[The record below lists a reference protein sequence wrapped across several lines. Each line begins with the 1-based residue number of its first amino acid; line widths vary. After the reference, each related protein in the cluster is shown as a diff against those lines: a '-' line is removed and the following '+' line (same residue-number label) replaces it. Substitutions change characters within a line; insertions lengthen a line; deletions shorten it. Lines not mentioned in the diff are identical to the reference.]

1 MSSLTLTAKAIRRS
15 ILAATAASVA
25 FSGVAFAEDAPEK
38 VERIE
43 VTGSRIKQ
51 VDMETSSPVTVL
63 SAADIA
69 LTGEKTVADV
79 LNNSSINAFGS
90 WRGTS
95 GYGSGASATSS
106 VNMRGLGSQAT
117 LVLLDGRRMPGTSSS
132 SGATADTSQI
142 PIAIVERI
150 EILRDGASAVY
161 GSDAVAGVI
170 NIITKKEFE
179 GFQLDFSTE
188 QPSVEGGDANR
199 FSIATGFNTDQG
211 NVTFT
216 YEYYDTKAVMDRD
229 IWNVNDPSYDAN
241 SVFSS
246 VPNGYYNTNI
256 QKVDDDGNLVFDEDG
271 KEVWV
276 YDFYSNSDLC
286 DQTENTVDKVD
297 DNNSGQCRY
306 DYGAV
311 TKLFGDMTRNSFMT
325 NFNYNITDDIQFRG
339 RGSASLSETNTRY
352 AGTPVSTNYPVLS
365 ADSQYNPT
373 DSDMTLYMRSVQ
385 IGERDTLTETN
396 NFDILGGFVG
406 FSDVGNGID
415 WEINGQ
421 YSGSTTNSFNYNL
434 VNDNIIQSEL
444 DTDQYDIFNTSGM
457 SYEDWNNQMTA
468 LYSAANHTGVYQ
480 GKFDSTQIDGLASTL
495 LFENDMVSMAMLVGA
510 EYEMINFKQTSD
522 PESAAGII
530 SGGSGGDDVD
540 AERDRTAAYTE
551 IQVGL
556 PANVD
561 LSVAVR
567 YEKYEQSGT
576 LTGATG
582 EIVNSSTFDAVVPKF
597 GLSWRPVDS
606 LLLRASYGDS
616 FRAPNMGEMFSSQSL
631 SFETAY
637 DSVWCET
644 NASLDPGYCANN
656 NQHKTWF
663 GGNPNLE
670 AEEGNSLTLGGV
682 WNVTDAWSV
691 ELSYYDI
698 KYDNK
703 IEAVSAT
710 DVIRDE
716 KINGGSSLVT
726 RNDDGKIDYLESGYI
741 NMSSLNTSGFDF
753 ATSYN
758 LETSFGDFNFK
769 VDLTHILEFEEQAS
783 AESEAIDLAGIQD
796 YPEWRGNLA
805 AAWYYNDFSAAWTTV
820 YIGSQSG
827 DYWRDLGYSYIT
839 DTPDYFKHNLQV
851 GYTHDWNGTVT
862 VGVNNLFDEEAPT
875 WYDFADYRDVNTG
888 LYDVLGRTY
897 YLRINQKF

>member
-1 MSSLTLTAKAIRRS
+1 MSTMTLTARAIRRGL
-15 ILAATAASVA
+15 LAAAATSVA
-25 FSGVAFAEDAPEK
+25 FSGVAFAEEVAEK

-106 VNMRGLGSQAT
+106 VNMRGLGAQAT

-142 PIAIVERI
+142 PLAIVERI

-170 NIITKKEFE
+170 NIITKKEFD

-199 FSIATGFNTDQG
+199 FSIATGFNTDKG
-211 NVTFT
+211 NITFT
-216 YEYYDTKAVMDRD
+216 YEYYDTKSVMDRD
-229 IWNVNDPSYDAN
+229 IWNMDDPSYGDY
-241 SVFSS
+241 SPFSS
-246 VPNGYYNTNI
+246 VPNGYYNTGVQDTNEDGTPAF
-256 QKVDDDGNLVFDEDG
+256 DDDGEPIY
-271 KEVWV
+271 V
-276 YDFYSNSDLC
+276 YDFYSNSDMC
-286 DQTENTVDKVD
+286 DQTENVSNGIGED
-297 DNNSGQCRY
+297 NSGRCY
-306 DYGAV
+306 YSYGEV
-311 TKLFGDMTRNSFMT
+311 TKLFGDMERNSFMT
-325 NFNYNITDDIQFRG
+325 NFNYQITDDIQFRG

-352 AGTPVSTNYPVLS
+352 AGTPVSTNYPVLA
-365 ADSQYNPT
+365 ADNQYNPT
-373 DSDMTLYMRSVQ
+373 GKDMKLYMRSVQ

-406 FSDVGNGID
+406 FADVGNGID
-415 WEINGQ
+415 WELNAQ

-434 VNDNIIQSEL
+434 INDSIIQREL
-444 DTDQYDIFNTSGM
+444 DTGNYDIFNTTGM
-457 SYEDWNNQMTA
+457 SYEDWDQQMTA

-495 LFENDMVSMAMLVGA
+495 LVENDTISLAMLVGA
-510 EYEMINFKQTSD
+510 EYEMINFKQMSD
-522 PESAAGII
+522 PESASGII

-551 IQVGL
+551 IQLGL
-556 PANVD
+556 PANIDV
-561 LSVAVR
+561 SMAVR
-567 YEKYEQSGT
+567 YERYEQSGT
-576 LTGATG
+576 LTGASG
-582 EIVNSSTFDAVVPKF
+582 EIVNSSTFDAVVPKL
-597 GLSWRPVDS
+597 GVSWRPVDS
-606 LLLRASYGDS
+606 LLVRASYGDS

-637 DSVWCET
+637 DSVWCEA
-644 NASLDPGYCANN
+644 NNDSDANYCATA

-670 AEEGNSLTLGGV
+670 AEEGNSLTLGAV
-682 WNVTDAWSV
+682 WNATDAWSI

-698 KYDNK
+698 TYDNK

-716 KINGGSSLVT
+716 KINGSSELVHRGS
-726 RNDDGKIDYLESGYI
+726 DGKIEYLESGYI
-741 NMSSLNTSGFDF
+741 NMSSVKTSGFDF
-753 ATSYN
+753 ATTYN
-758 LETSFGDFNFK
+758 VETGFGDFNFK
-769 VDLTHILEFEEQAS
+769 VDLTHILEFEEQAN

-796 YPEWRGNLA
+796 YPEWRGNFA
-805 AAWYYNDFSAAWTTV
+805 AAWYYNDFNAAWTTV

-839 DTPDYFKHNLQV
+839 DTPDYFKHNFQV
-851 GYTHDWNGTVT
+851 GYTHDWDGTVT
-862 VGVNNLFDEEAPT
+862 VGVNNLFDEKAPT
-875 WYDFADYRDVNTG
+875 WYDFAGYRDVNTG

-897 YLRINQKF
+897 YVRLSQKF

>member
-1 MSSLTLTAKAIRRS
+1 MNSLTLTAKAVRTSLIAA
-15 ILAATAASVA
+15 AATSVA
-25 FSGVAFAEDAPEK
+25 FSGLVFAEEQNEGAK

-170 NIITKKEFE
+170 NIITKKEFD
-179 GFQLDFSTE
+179 GFQLDYSLE

-199 FSIATGFNTDQG
+199 FSIATGFNTDKG

-216 YEYYDTKAVMDRD
+216 YEYYDTKAVMDKD
-229 IWNVNDPSYDAN
+229 IWKMDDPSYGDY
-241 SVFSS
+241 SSFSS
-246 VPNGYYNTNI
+246 VPNGYYNTGE
-256 QKVDDDGNLVFDEDG
+256 KDADGDDI
-271 KEVWV
+271 
-276 YDFYSNSDLC
+276 YSFYSNSEMC
-286 DQTENTVDKVD
+286 EQTENVD
-297 DNNSGQCRY
+297 DGTNGENSGRCFY
-306 DYGAV
+306 SYGEV

-325 NFNYNITDDIQFRG
+325 NFNYEITDNIQFRG
-339 RGSASLSETNTRY
+339 RGTASLSDTETRY
-352 AGTPVSTNYPVLS
+352 AGTPVSTNYPVMS
-365 ADSQYNPT
+365 ADNTYNPT
-373 DSDMTLYMRSVQ
+373 GEDMTLYMRSVQ

-396 NFDILGGFVG
+396 SFDILGGFVG
-406 FSDVGNGID
+406 FADVGNGID
-415 WEINGQ
+415 WEVNVQ
-421 YSGSTTNSFNYNL
+421 HAASTTNAFNYNL
-434 VNDNIIQSEL
+434 INDNIIQSEL
-444 DTDQYDIFNTSGM
+444 DRVDEDGNNIYDVFNTSGM
-457 SYEDWNNQMTA
+457 SYADWDQQMTQ
-468 LYSAANHTGVYQ
+468 LYDAANHTGVYQ

-495 LFENDMVSMAMLVGA
+495 IYDEGDFSVAIVGGL

-540 AERDRTAAYTE
+540 AERTRQSAYTE
-551 IQVGL
+551 IQMGL
-556 PANVD
+556 PANFEI
-561 LSVAVR
+561 SAAVR
-567 YEKYEQSGT
+567 YERYDQEGT
-576 LTGATG
+576 LTGAEGQVT
-582 EIVNSSTFDAVVPKF
+582 NSSTFDAVVPKL

-631 SFETAY
+631 SFEKAY
-637 DSVWCET
+637 DSVWCEA
-644 NASLDPGYCANN
+644 NNDSDGSYCASG

-663 GGNPNLE
+663 GGNPDLE

-682 WNVTDAWSV
+682 WNATDAWSL
-691 ELSYYDI
+691 ELSYYSI
-698 KYDNK
+698 TYDNK
-703 IEAVSAT
+703 IEAVGAD

-716 KINGGSSLVT
+716 KINGGSDLVT
-726 RNDDGKIDYLESGYI
+726 RGPDGKIEYIESGYI
-741 NMSSLNTSGFDF
+741 NMSSVETSGFDF

-758 LETSFGDFNFK
+758 METSFGDFNLK
-769 VDLTHILEFEEQAS
+769 LDMTHILEFKEQANE
-783 AESEAIDLAGIQD
+783 ESEKIDLAGLQD
-796 YPEWRGNLA
+796 YPEWRGNFA
-805 AAWYYNDFSAAWTTV
+805 AAWYYNDFNAAWTTV

-827 DYWRDLGYSYIT
+827 DYWRDLGYDYIV
-839 DTPDYFKHNLQV
+839 DTPHYFKHNFQV
-851 GYTHDWNGTVT
+851 GYTHDWNGTLT
-862 VGVNNLFDEEAPT
+862 VGVNNIFDEEAPT
-875 WYDFADYRDVNTG
+875 WYDYAGYRDVNTG
-888 LYDVLGRTY
+888 LYDVLGRTF
-897 YLRINQKF
+897 YLRVNQKF

>member
-1 MSSLTLTAKAIRRS
+1 MSSVSLTAKAIRRS
-15 ILAATAASVA
+15 LLAAAATSVA
-25 FSGVAFAEDAPEK
+25 FSGVTFAEEEQK

-90 WRGTS
+90 WRGMS

-106 VNMRGLGSQAT
+106 INMRGLGSQAT

-179 GFQLDFSTE
+179 GLQFDYSTE
-188 QPSVEGGDANR
+188 QPSVEGGDATR
-199 FSIATGFNTDQG
+199 FSIATGFNTDSG

-229 IWNVNDPSYDAN
+229 IWNMDDPTYGDYS
-241 SVFSS
+241 SFSS
-246 VPNGYYNTNI
+246 VPNGYYDTGE
-256 QKVDDDGNLVFDEDG
+256 VDEDG
-271 KEVWV
+271 KAI
-276 YDFYSNSDLC
+276 YAFYSNSEMC
-286 DQTENTVDKVD
+286 EETENVSNGTDGE
-297 DNNSGQCRY
+297 NNGRCFYS
-306 DYGAV
+306 YGEV

-325 NFNYNITDDIQFRG
+325 NFNYEITDDIQFRG
-339 RGSASLSETNTRY
+339 RGSASLSETHTRY
-352 AGTPVSTNYPVLS
+352 AGTPVSTNYPVLR
-365 ADSQYNPT
+365 ADNQYNPT
-373 DSDMTLYMRSVQ
+373 GKDMTLYMRSVQ

-396 NFDILGGFVG
+396 NYDILGGFVG

-415 WEINGQ
+415 WELNAQ

-434 VNDNIIQSEL
+434 INDNIIQSEL
-444 DTDQYDIFNTSGM
+444 DTGNYDVFNTSGM
-457 SYEDWNNQMTA
+457 SYAEWDQQMTA

-495 LFENDMVSMAMLVGA
+495 LMESDNFSLAMLVGA

-540 AERDRTAAYTE
+540 ATRDRTAAYTE
-551 IQVGL
+551 IQMGL
-556 PANVD
+556 PANFDVS
-561 LSVAVR
+561 LAVR
-567 YEKYEQSGT
+567 YERYDQEGT
-576 LTGATG
+576 LTGAEG
-582 EIVNSSTFDAVVPKF
+582 QVVNSSTFDAVVPKL
-597 GLSWRPVDS
+597 GVSWRPVDS
-606 LLLRASYGDS
+606 LLVRASYGDS

-631 SFETAY
+631 SFERAY
-637 DSVWCET
+637 DSVWCESNT
-644 NASLDPGYCANN
+644 DENYCATG

-670 AEEGNSLTLGGV
+670 AEEGNSLTLGAV

-698 KYDNK
+698 TYDNK
-703 IEAVSAT
+703 IEAVSAD
-710 DVIRDE
+710 DVIRE
-716 KINGGSSLVT
+716 ENLNGGSEFVH
-726 RNDDGKIDYLESGYI
+726 RGADGKIEYIESGYI
-741 NMSSLNTSGFDF
+741 NMSSVKTNGFDF

-758 LETSFGDFNFK
+758 LETNYGDFNFK
-769 VDLTHILEFEEQAS
+769 VDMSHVLKFEEQAN
-783 AESEAIDLAGIQD
+783 AESEVVDNAGLQD
-796 YPEWRGNLA
+796 YPQWRGNLA
-805 AAWYYNDFSAAWTTV
+805 AAWYYNDFNAAWTTV

-827 DYWRDLGYSYIT
+827 QYWRDLGYSYIT
-839 DTPDYFKHNLQV
+839 DTPDYFKHNFQV
-851 GYTHDWNGTVT
+851 GYTHDWNGTIT
-862 VGVNNLFDEEAPT
+862 VGVNNLFDKEAPT
-875 WYDFADYRDVNTG
+875 WYNFAGYRDVNTG
-888 LYDVLGRTY
+888 LYDVLGRTF
-897 YLRINQKF
+897 YLRLNQKF

>member
-1 MSSLTLTAKAIRRS
+1 MSSLTLTAKAVRRS
-15 ILAATAASVA
+15 ILAATAVSVG
-25 FSGVAFAEDAPEK
+25 FSGLVFAEEVEK

-106 VNMRGLGSQAT
+106 INMRGLGSQAT

-132 SGATADTSQI
+132 SGSTADTSQI

-179 GFQLDFSTE
+179 GVQLDYSTE
-188 QPSVEGGDANR
+188 IPDVEGGDATR
-199 FSIATGFNTDQG
+199 FSIATGFNTDKG
-211 NVTFT
+211 NITFT
-216 YEYYDTKAVMDRD
+216 YEYYDTEAVMDSD
-229 IWNVNDPSYDAN
+229 IWNMDDDSYGDY
-241 SVFSS
+241 SSFSS
-246 VPNGYYNTNI
+246 VPNGYYNTGE
-256 QKVDDDGNLVFDEDG
+256 VDEDG
-271 KEVWV
+271 DDV
-276 YDFYSNSDLC
+276 YGFYSNSEMC
-286 DQTENTVDKVD
+286 DDTENVVNGTDG
-297 DNNSGQCRY
+297 DNNGRCYYS
-306 DYGAV
+306 YGEV

-325 NFNYNITDDIQFRG
+325 NFSYDITDNIQFRG

-352 AGTPVSTNYPVLS
+352 AGTPVSTNYPVMS
-365 ADSQYNPT
+365 ADNAYNPT
-373 DSDMTLYMRSVQ
+373 GADMTIYMRSVQ
-385 IGERDTLTETN
+385 LGERDTLTETN
-396 NFDILGGFVG
+396 NYDMLGGLVG
-406 FSDVGNGID
+406 FTDIGNGID
-415 WEINGQ
+415 WEVNAQ

-434 VNDNIIQSEL
+434 INDDIIQSEI
-444 DTDQYDIFNTSGM
+444 DTGNYDIFNTSGM
-457 SYEDWNNQMTA
+457 SYDEWDESMTE
-468 LYSAANHTGVYQ
+468 LYSAAAHTGVYQ
-480 GKFDSTQIDGLASTL
+480 GKFDSTQLDGLASTTL
-495 LFENDMVSMAMLVGA
+495 IDNDNFTLAMLVGA

-551 IQVGL
+551 IQMGL
-556 PANVD
+556 PSNIDVSLA
-561 LSVAVR
+561 LR
-567 YEKYEQSGT
+567 YERYEQEGS

-582 EIVNSSTFDAVVPKF
+582 VVTNSSTFDAVVPKI
-597 GLSWRPVDS
+597 GVSWRPIDS
-606 LLLRASYGDS
+606 LLVRASYGDS

-637 DSVWCET
+637 DSVWCEA
-644 NASLDPGYCANN
+644 NNDSDANYCATG

-663 GGNPNLE
+663 GGNPDLE
-670 AEEGNSLTLGGV
+670 AEEGNSLTLGAV

-698 KYDNK
+698 TYDNK

-716 KINGGSSLVT
+716 VLNGSSDSVT
-726 RNDDGKIDYLESGYI
+726 RGADGKIEYIESGYI
-741 NMSSLNTSGFDF
+741 NMSSVETSGLDF

-769 VDLTHILEFEEQAS
+769 VDMTHVLEFVEQTDS
-783 AESEAIDLAGIQD
+783 DSVAIDYAGLQD
-796 YPEWRGNLA
+796 YPQWRGNLA
-805 AAWYYNDFSAAWTTV
+805 ASWYYSDFNAAWTTV

-827 DYWRDLGYSYIT
+827 DYWRDLGYDYIT
-839 DTPDYFKHNLQV
+839 DTPDYFKHNIQF
-851 GYTHDWNGTVT
+851 GYTHDWNGTIT
-862 VGVNNLFDEEAPT
+862 VGVNNVFDEEAPT
-875 WYDFADYRDVNTG
+875 WYDFSGYRDVNTD
-888 LYDVLGRTY
+888 LYDVLGRTF
-897 YLRINQKF
+897 YLRVNQKF